1 MMKKKGKENK
11 AHAAEEDV
19 SKQTGQLPPEPVT
32 CLTFDDYQCTG
43 NVQEDFPKLCA
54 LLDIKNIPPVH
65 CKSTETEEEELPEE
79 NETRIT
85 QWWKLYL
92 CVDLEDKTTL
102 SCKGLRITGWK
113 IDEHIWKVLTKML
126 QHLSRLQ
133 SVYLFCSFWKAGLT
147 DEMITSLSNTLS
159 VGSSLRVVYLDGNP
173 LPNHSYHLLLS
184 EDSLINRLFLRNNQI
199 GDEGA
204 RLIGS
209 ALSTTKTANKNLL
222 FLNLAFN
229 CIGNAGAAYLA
240 QGLRL
245 NRALIYLSLANN
257 QIGDSGAARISK
269 ILGEFPL
276 THEEVVERRK
286 LLIEKQGLNF
296 WSDVDGEGPTLS
308 EANTPVKPDP
318 KGNAKKKEVAK
329 KEEKPEKAPASK
341 ETLKKGAQ
349 KPPKTPDKAPPAK
362 GGKAAGKKKPA
373 PVEEKSTNALV
384 EPEVEIVNP
393 LLDPLA
399 HRKDGHVFLP
409 GNSTLVYLSLAGNAI
424 TEESLPLFLTSLE
437 QQTEGGLLRLCLNR
451 NNFSPDCEL
460 FNKINHLLQLR
471 DPKNRP
477 ATEPGQDEGHK

>member
-1 MMKKKGKENK
+1 MRRGSRSPAIVQRKKSMIRPFKKP
-11 AHAAEEDV
+11 AY
-19 SKQTGQLPPEPVT
+19 
-32 CLTFDDYQCTG
+32 DYQCTG

-65 CKSTETEEEELPEE
+65 CKSTETEEEELPG
-79 NETRIT
+79 ETPNLL
-85 QWWKLYL
+85 KLGQTL
-92 CVDLEDKTTL
+92 HIIVDD
-102 SCKGLRITGWK
+102 G
-113 IDEHIWKVLTKML
+113 D
-126 QHLSRLQ
+126 
-133 SVYLFCSFWKAGLT
+133 FWKAGLT

-257 QIGDSGAARISK
+257 QIGDSGAAHISK

-286 LLIEKQGLNF
+286 LLIEKQGLVSVLMSVFVFYIHYKTANGVYDF
-296 WSDVDGEGPTLS
+296 VCSDFQAIINCFCL
-308 EANTPVKPDP
+308 
-318 KGNAKKKEVAK
+318 
-329 KEEKPEKAPASK
+329 
-341 ETLKKGAQ
+341 
-349 KPPKTPDKAPPAK
+349 
-362 GGKAAGKKKPA
+362 
-373 PVEEKSTNALV
+373 
-384 EPEVEIVNP
+384 
-393 LLDPLA
+393 
-399 HRKDGHVFLP
+399 FL
-409 GNSTLVYLSLAGNAI
+409 GNAI

-477 ATEPGQDEGHK
+477 ATEPGEDEGHK